1 MKVCYLPVL
10 LVLSVFF
17 VRCGENDT
25 SADPLAAGAGRLSE
39 DLLGTWE
46 TVSYRV
52 DYATY
57 LGGDTAYVE
66 HIEEAD
72 WGRTYGVK
80 PPSTLFTPD
89 GKLRRT
95 HQLRTGEVAHV
106 VNGLWR
112 EQGDSLLIIE
122 PNITYTYLHRL
133 EGDRLELTGTVDQ
146 DRDGQQDDRFRAVYR
161 LVSRT
166 R

>member
-1 MKVCYLPVL
+1 MKLSYLPIL
-10 LVLSVFF
+10 LVLSACFA
-17 VRCGENDT
+17 RCSEGET
-25 SADPLAAGAGRLSE
+25 STDSVTANPGQLSK

-46 TVSYRV
+46 TISYEV
-52 DYATY
+52 DYPTY

-66 HIEEAD
+66 RIAEAD

-80 PPSTLFTPD
+80 PPRTIFTPD

-95 HQLRTGEVAHV
+95 HQLRTGEVANV

-112 EQGDSLLIIE
+112 EQGDSLFIIE
-122 PNITYTYLHRL
+122 PNITYSYLHRL
-133 EGDRLELTGTVDQ
+133 VGDRLELSGLVDQ
-146 DRDGQQDDRFRAVYR
+146 DQDGQRDDRFRAVYR